1 MDDGENH
8 PLPPKAPL
16 PAGPTQG
23 FESQDTLACAR
34 DSLGLGLSLCLSE
47 SLSHTPDPALSLS
60 RALARSPS
68 LSGSLTRVLA
78 PELVP
83 AVQAPARRLVSSA
96 LETQRGRLGIEGLR
110 QPGGAAHRQARPATA
125 RKLVSVGLSWRHMDA
140 TVARNWTFDWLPRA
154 AREPGEGANGYLC
167 ESGWVFCREPLR
179 PARLRQEK
187 ASRPPFPE
195 VCRGVPGA
203 TLSGACLVNWTN
215 ASGGYFQEDRPPV

>member
-60 RALARSPS
+60 RALARFPS

-154 AREPGEGANGYLC
+154 ARERMGIYVRAAGCFVANPSAQLGCDRRRRAGRPFRRCAAAFL
-167 ESGWVFCREPLR
+167 ERPSRER
-179 PARLRQEK
+179 V
-187 ASRPPFPE
+187 S
-195 VCRGVPGA
+195 
-203 TLSGACLVNWTN
+203 
-215 ASGGYFQEDRPPV
+215 